1 MDEKEQL
8 QYRGI
13 PVGAILSNIYN
24 VEQDN
29 SEEKHGAPPED
40 VNSSNKR
47 PKVDNDMNTEMSEVP
62 KKWSDVPHL
71 NDDHQEEYF
80 KAKNSSLAGKYGE
93 GIITATYIEHPNGNI
108 QYDCQLCCS
117 KVFSTKNLEAHC
129 RGAKHLKKVNLMEIH
144 GKDGPI
150 FMQDGKEGKGRG
162 KEEMKD
168 RGHQKGEG
176 NRGSERGRGRG
187 WKDGQ
192 GSQKGQDV
200 GHDRGMNLRGEQGS
214 DWERGRGRDWEQ
226 GRGWGR
232 GQGRDWEGRRGRDW
246 EGGRGR
252 DWEEGREREWKGGQS
267 RERERWQGREWEG
280 GRGRDE
286 WNNSIRSRDDYYGR
300 SQSDYWG
307 RFPFDED
314 DRSRRGGPYYRGE
327 KPYSDRQ
334 RYDDRNYDRFDSVVP
349 RRPLRTPPPPK
360 IKTPSPPPIRTPVPP
375 PAPRITPAES
385 LANGTTG
392 LLLKKLASCSVK
404 TESDEDVA
412 MTVLV
417 TIIKSLKQFKDT
429 RGSKVAVH
437 LLDDIAVKLNV
448 MKGIRAIT
456 SEAKQK

>member
-1 MDEKEQL
+1 MD
-8 QYRGI
+8 
-13 PVGAILSNIYN
+13 
-24 VEQDN
+24 
-29 SEEKHGAPPED
+29 
-40 VNSSNKR
+40 
-47 PKVDNDMNTEMSEVP
+47 
-62 KKWSDVPHL
+62 
-71 NDDHQEEYF
+71 
-80 KAKNSSLAGKYGE
+80 
-93 GIITATYIEHPNGNI
+93 
-108 QYDCQLCCS
+108 
-117 KVFSTKNLEAHC
+117 
-129 RGAKHLKKVNLMEIH
+129 
-144 GKDGPI
+144 
-150 FMQDGKEGKGRG
+150 
-162 KEEMKD
+162 
-168 RGHQKGEG
+168 
-176 NRGSERGRGRG
+176 
-187 WKDGQ
+187 
-192 GSQKGQDV
+192 
-200 GHDRGMNLRGEQGS
+200 LRGLGS

-252 DWEEGREREWKGGQS
+252 DWEGGRGRDWEEGGEREWERGQS
-267 RERERWQGREWEG
+267 REWERGQSREWEIWQGREWEG
-280 GRGRDE
+280 GRGRDD

-300 SQSDYWG
+300 SQRDYWG

-327 KPYSDRQ
+327 SPYSDRR

-349 RRPLRTPPPPK
+349 RRPLRTPSPPQ

-404 TESDEDVA
+404 TDSDEDVA
-412 MTVLV
+412 MNVLV